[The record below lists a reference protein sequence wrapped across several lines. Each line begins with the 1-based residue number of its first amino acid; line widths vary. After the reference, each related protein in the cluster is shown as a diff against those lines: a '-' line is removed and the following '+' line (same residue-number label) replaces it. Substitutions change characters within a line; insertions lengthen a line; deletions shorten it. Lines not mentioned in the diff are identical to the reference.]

1 MRLLGSWLHVFS
13 TSRHRGRSL
22 PAIRHKIHGMM
33 KEHNVAF
40 GALGIAFEPC
50 IFYGYSKRWRFDVE
64 SVVG

>member
-1 MRLLGSWLHVFS
+1 
-13 TSRHRGRSL
+13 
-22 PAIRHKIHGMM
+22 M